1 MGLFDF
7 LRGKKE
13 GAKPGGG
20 PTRSTGSGQAGS
32 PRGGKPAGPVP
43 KEADLIGEV
52 EGYFKKV
59 GVAVIKIKKG
69 PLKVGDAIW
78 IKGHTTDL
86 KFAVDQMQIDHQDVA
101 SADKGKSVGIKV
113 KQRCRRGDGV
123 YKA

>member
-20 PTRSTGSGQAGS
+20 STGS

-43 KEADLIGEV
+43 KESDLIGEV

-69 PLKVGDAIW
+69 PLKVGDTIW

-86 KFAVDQMQIDHQDVA
+86 KFAVDQMQIDHQNVA

-113 KQRCRRGDGV
+113 KQRCRRGDGA